1 MGVFKRGDVW
11 WIDYRFQGRRLRES
25 TGTSSRK
32 RAEQLLAKRQAEV
45 FEGRFAFAP
54 QASVPNFQD
63 FASAYIEDF
72 STHNKK
78 RSSLRRDVGI
88 VRNLSAY
95 FAGKRLDAITPMLI
109 EHYKNRR
116 RADGAA
122 PATVNRE
129 LACLKHMFTIALRD
143 RLVLENPVRAVRMFR
158 VDNEI
163 TNVLSHEDEARLLE
177 AAAPHLKRI
186 IVCALDT
193 GMRLGEILSLT
204 WRQVDVSRAVIR
216 VEHTKSGKPREI
228 PISDRLRA
236 TLGRAGAHDEGVFA
250 GPKGH
255 VVDSVKTAM
264 NAALRRSRLNSR
276 GIRFHDLRHTFA
288 TRLIEHGVD
297 PFTVQELLGHQSI
310 TTTQRYAHPA
320 RRSKVEAIK
329 KLSSV

>member
-1 MGVFKRGDVW
+1 MGVFKRGHTW
-11 WIDYRFQGRRLRES
+11 WIDYRYHGRRIRES

-45 FEGRFAFAP
+45 FEGRFSFAP
-54 QASVPNFQD
+54 QASVPHFHD
-63 FASAYIEDF
+63 FAAAYLEEF
-72 STHNKK
+72 SKHNKK
-78 RSSLRRDVGI
+78 KSSLRRDVGI
-88 VRNLSAY
+88 ARNLSSY
-95 FAGKRLDAITPMLI
+95 FGSKRLDAMTPMLI

-116 RADGAA
+116 RNDGAA

-143 RLVLENPVRAVRMFR
+143 RLVLENPVRSVRMFR
-158 VDNEI
+158 VDNEV
-163 TNVLSHEDEARLLE
+163 TNVLSKEDETKLLE

-186 IVCALDT
+186 IVCALDS

-204 WRQVDVSRAVIR
+204 WRQVDVSRGIIR

-228 PISDRLRA
+228 PISERLRT
-236 TLGRAGAHDEGVFA
+236 TLGRAGAHNEHVFL
-250 GPKGH
+250 GPKGLG
-255 VVDSVKTAM
+255 VESVKTAM
-264 NAALRRSRLNSR
+264 NAALRRSGLEER
-276 GIRFHDLRHTFA
+276 GVRFHDLRHTFA

-329 KLSSV
+329 KLSTP

>member
-25 TGTSSRK
+25 TGTKSRK

-54 QASVPNFQD
+54 QASVPHFAD
-63 FASAYIEDF
+63 FAATYIEEF
-72 STHNKK
+72 SKHNKK
-78 RSSLRRDVGI
+78 KSSLRRDIGI
-88 VRNLSAY
+88 ANNLSGY
-95 FAGKRLDAITPMLI
+95 FGAKKLDAITPMLI

-116 RADGAA
+116 RSDDAA

-129 LACLKHMFTIALRD
+129 LACLKHMFTIAMRD
-143 RLVLENPVRAVRMFR
+143 RLVVENPVRSVRMFR
-158 VDNEI
+158 VDNEV
-163 TNVLSHEDEARLLE
+163 TNVLSQEDEGRLLE
-177 AAAPHLKRI
+177 AAAPHLKRV

-204 WRQVDVSRAVIR
+204 WRQVDLSRSLIR

-228 PISDRLRA
+228 PISERLRT
-236 TLGRAGAHDEGVFA
+236 TLGRAGAHDESVFV
-250 GPKGH
+250 GPKGEA
-255 VVDSVKTAM
+255 VDSVKTAM
-264 NAALRRSRLNSR
+264 NAALRRSGLSAR

-320 RRSKVEAIK
+320 RRSKVDAIK
-329 KLSSV
+329 KLSTH